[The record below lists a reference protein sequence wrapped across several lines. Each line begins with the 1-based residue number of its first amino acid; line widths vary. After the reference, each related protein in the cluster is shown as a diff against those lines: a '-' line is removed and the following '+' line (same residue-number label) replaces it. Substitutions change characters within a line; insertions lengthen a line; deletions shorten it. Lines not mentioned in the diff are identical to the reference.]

1 MELYTIKLED
11 DKEYYIIDTVVN
23 DNNKYLILANDET
36 DDFTI
41 RKVVNVDNKEC
52 TTKLD
57 SKEEFTN
64 ILKVYHEKNKDLF
77 SYNWLF
83 IL

>member
-11 DKEYYIIDTVVN
+11 GKEYYIIDTVVN

-64 ILKVYHEKNKDLF
+64 ILKMYHEKNKDGLK
-77 SYNWLF
+77 
-83 IL
+83 

>member
-11 DKEYYIIDTVVN
+11 DKEYYIIDTIVN

-41 RKVVNVDNKEC
+41 RKVINVAISTWIYTPE
-52 TTKLD
+52 L
-57 SKEEFTN
+57 
-64 ILKVYHEKNKDLF
+64 I
-77 SYNWLF
+77 
-83 IL
+83 